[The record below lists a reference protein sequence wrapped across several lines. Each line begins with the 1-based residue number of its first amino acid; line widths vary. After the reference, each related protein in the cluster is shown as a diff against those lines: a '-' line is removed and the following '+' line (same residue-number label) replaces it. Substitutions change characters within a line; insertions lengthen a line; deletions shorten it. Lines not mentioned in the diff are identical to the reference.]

1 MKRCTLVV
9 SALALFTILVLTAH
23 GQQPAPAKQP
33 LQLADVLAWQTV
45 RGVSLSP
52 DGKWFGYR
60 LAAQEGDS
68 EVILRETQ
76 TEVEKRFPAGEA
88 KGLLGG
94 DVTFSEDSKWF
105 AFRTM
110 PPAKKN
116 KEKDKEKDEDKTTGT
131 APPGASEAKD
141 KDKGEKLVL
150 VELPGGTRHEF
161 EKVRRFVFSPKGT
174 GWLALHMS
182 PSGAPAAPAAPLT
195 LPRPGAPADEGAAD
209 KSPGADLILREL
221 ATGQEISI
229 GNVADFAFDKNGERL
244 ALVIEAQ
251 NQSGNGVQLRH
262 LATSVQIS
270 LDSGKASYKGLTW
283 TEKGDAL
290 AVLKGVDDKE
300 YEGKLYR
307 VLGFTDLAGKPAKVV
322 YDPKGDSTF

>member
-1 MKRCTLVV
+1 MDR
-9 SALALFTILVLTAH
+9 
-23 GQQPAPAKQP
+23 
-33 LQLADVLAWQTV
+33 
-45 RGVSLSP
+45 
-52 DGKWFGYR
+52 
-60 LAAQEGDS
+60 
-68 EVILRETQ
+68 
-76 TEVEKRFPAGEA
+76 EKRFHAGKA
-88 KGLLGG
+88 KGLCGG

-105 AFRTM
+105 AFRIM
-110 PPAKKN
+110 PPAKK
-116 KEKDKEKDEDKTTGT
+116 KEKDKEKGKTTGT
-131 APPGASEAKD
+131 APGAAEAKD
-141 KDKGEKLVL
+141 KNAGGKLVL

-174 GWLALHMS
+174 AWLGLHMS
-182 PSGAPAAPAAPLT
+182 PSGAAAAPAAPAALPT
-195 LPRPGAPADEGAAD
+195 LPRPGASTDDSAAD
-209 KSPGADLILREL
+209 KSAGADLILREL

-322 YDPKGDSTF
+322 YDPKGDSTFPAGMTISPNRSPMWTEDLKTLAFGIHVAKKKDPKAAPKEK